1 MARRAQRGRWS
12 GSLAGRAAAAALA
25 GAALAACTSVDMI
38 RMTNETFPPKASPS
52 EVEVL
57 DQVPKCPHIQL
68 AELIVDEST
77 DSYDSMQS
85 MILKKAAELGA
96 DAVLFARPEKEI
108 RHEVAYS
115 SPMVGYGGV
124 YPAMGMGMGG
134 WMYDPYGFGMGYGSV
149 AVPYDQPVRTLKGL
163 AIRYTNTIGP
173 KC

>member
-1 MARRAQRGRWS
+1 MTRRDRGRGWRAT
-12 GSLAGRAAAAALA
+12 LAGRAAAAVLA
-25 GAALAACTSVDMI
+25 AAALTACTSVDMI
-38 RMTNETFPPKASPS
+38 RMTNETFPPRASPS

-77 DSYDSMQS
+77 DSYDAMQS
-85 MILKKAAELGA
+85 LILKKAAELGA

-115 SPMVGYGGV
+115 SPMVGYGGM
-124 YPAMGMGMGG
+124 YGGMGMGG
-134 WMYDPYGFGMGYGSV
+134 WMYDPYGFGMGYGSM
-149 AVPYDQPVRTLKGL
+149 AVPYDQPVRMLKGL